1 MLYVITLSIILQLLT
16 VIIALRLIWVTGYS
30 RSWILISIAIMMMG
44 IRRCV
49 ALYWLLNGSTAN
61 TPDLNFEIIGLVT
74 SALMLAGV
82 YSIVPIFKAIKQ
94 AAAVQRQLFD
104 DLQASINNVKVLS
117 GMLPICSS
125 CKKIR
130 DDQGYW
136 TQIEA
141 YITDHSEAEFTHGIC
156 QDCALK
162 LYGFTS

>member
-1 MLYVITLSIILQLLT
+1 MLYVICLSIILQLIT
-16 VIIALRLIWVTGYS
+16 VIIALRLILITGYS
-30 RSWILISIAIMMMG
+30 RSWILISIAIMLMG
-44 IRRCV
+44 IRRCE
-49 ALYWLLNGSTAN
+49 ALYWLLTGSTTN
-61 TPDLNFEIIGLVT
+61 TPDLNFEIVGLVT

-94 AAAVQRQLFD
+94 AEAVQKKLFD

-136 TQIEA
+136 TQIES
-141 YITDHSEAEFTHGIC
+141 YIIDHSEAEFTHGIC
-156 QDCALK
+156 QDCARR
-162 LYGFTS
+162 LYGFTL